1 MLIKLHWVGPYKEDN
16 ALNNIETQITELGK
30 LVDGAKTIMVLQPEK
45 PDTDSLA
52 TSIALEHIL
61 SDLGKEVVMYSYDEV
76 PSYLHHIDGWD
87 RVLNEFPDKF
97 DLTLLVDTGGPQMLT
112 RVIDKYQAKLTTKPF
127 VIVDHHKSREPMPFE
142 TIDVIDHI
150 CSATGELVVKIS
162 KQLGWKINKEAANA
176 IVPSILADTR
186 GLTVPTTT
194 ADTVQAVAEM
204 VRLGA
209 NLYELNQ
216 KFREVSALD
225 PDILELKGKLI
236 QKIEYYHNKQIALIV
251 IPSDILTEYA
261 DRHDP
266 SDLVVYEM
274 QGTRGVVV
282 AAVMRNYSSELHG
295 NKIKIS
301 MRANR
306 EIAAP
311 AAKHFGGGG
320 HPQAAGAK
328 VEGRPIDDVKKE
340 LVEVLGKLIDET
352 N

>member
-1 MLIKLHWVGPYKEDN
+1 MSELNIK
-16 ALNNIETQITELGK
+16 TQIDKLAELVGSSQQI
-30 LVDGAKTIMVLQPEK
+30 LILQPEK

-52 TSIALEHIL
+52 TSVALEYIL
-61 SDLGKEVVMYSYDEV
+61 GDMGKDPIMYCKDEV
-76 PSYLHHIDGWD
+76 PTYLRHIDGWD
-87 RVLNEFPDKF
+87 RVVDALPPKF
-97 DLTLLVDTGGPQMLT
+97 DLVLLVDTGGPQMLART
-112 RVIDKYQAKLTTKPF
+112 LEKHQAKLSSVPF
-127 VIVDHHKSREPMPFE
+127 VIIDHHGTREPMPFE
-142 TIDVIDHI
+142 TIDVIDPN
-150 CSATGELVVKIS
+150 CSATGELVVKIAH
-162 KQLGWKINKEAANA
+162 QLGWKISLGAANA

-216 KFREVSALD
+216 KFRAVSALD
-225 PDILELKGKLI
+225 PDLVELKAKLMLS
-236 QKIEYYHNKQIALIV
+236 IEYYLDNKIAIV
-251 IPSDILTEYA
+251 TIPPDVLKKYA

-274 QGTRGVVV
+274 QGTRGVLV
-282 AAVMRNYSSELHG
+282 AAIIRNYPSELHG

-320 HPQAAGAK
+320 HPQAAGCT
-328 VEGRPIDDVKKE
+328 VEGRPVEEVKKE
-340 LVEVLGKLIDET
+340 LIAVLTKLIHET
-352 N
+352 D